1 MGVRGMSLTD
11 QVRDTEQALRSD
23 RYSGASPAFMVDGKP
38 ASVPLRDLP
47 AVARKLVAHFADNVA
62 PCSLRPGESL
72 RGDVTEVTV
81 RCLRIAIHLLD
92 SGELPSDADLAD
104 LRSSA
109 AQWARAG
116 FRLEYMLRIYHEGI
130 RLGWELVSDRAREGD
145 VMSVADASRLWMSLL
160 ERVTVTAT
168 TGFVSELEVIRRE
181 RDVAAQELV
190 AALLSGQ
197 DAASVARRSG
207 LELAD
212 GYTVLAVSLARH
224 PDERNPHVRPEVVA
238 RRTLRRVEVE
248 LEAICDG
255 KHLALLGPEGGTV
268 LLAGTSTSPS
278 VDDLRHRIE
287 AVAGVSVTVALVHAS
302 VPEVPAAAKQAHELL
317 DLVRL
322 LGRPVGTYGMHDLA
336 LEYQLTRPGPARRHL
351 ARVLDP
357 LDDSPEL
364 VETLETHISHD
375 LSRQLTARSLH
386 VHANT
391 VDYRLKRVSQL
402 TGFDPTRPSGLRQLQ
417 AALIARRLE
426 GLGADREFLAAQ

>member
-1 MGVRGMSLTD
+1 
-11 QVRDTEQALRSD
+11 
-23 RYSGASPAFMVDGKP
+23 MVDGKP

-92 SGELPSDADLAD
+92 AGELPSDSDLAD

-130 RLGWELVSDRAREGD
+130 RLGWELVTEKAREGD
-145 VMSVADASRLWMSLL
+145 VASVADASRLWMALL
-160 ERVTVTAT
+160 EKVTVAAT
-168 TGFVSELEVIRRE
+168 TGFVAELDAIRRE

-190 AALLSGQ
+190 TALLSGQ
-197 DAASVARRSG
+197 DAASVAQRSG

-238 RRTLRRVEVE
+238 RRTLRRVEIE
-248 LEAICDG
+248 LETLCEG

-268 LLAGTSTSPS
+268 LLPGSSATALIDEFRERIGT
-278 VDDLRHRIE
+278 
-287 AVAGVSVTVALVHAS
+287 VAGVEVTVALVHAE
-302 VPEVPAAAKQAHELL
+302 VPEIPSAAKQSHELL
-317 DLVRL
+317 DLVRR
-322 LGRPVGTYGMHDLA
+322 LGRPAGAYSIADLA
-336 LEYQLTRPGPARRHL
+336 LEYQLTRPGPARKHL
-351 ARVLDP
+351 ARVLEP
-357 LDDSPEL
+357 LDDAAEL
-364 VETLETHISHD
+364 VETLETHIAHD
-375 LSRQLTARSLH
+375 LSRQLTARTLH

-391 VDYRLKRVSQL
+391 VDYRLKRVAQL

-426 GLGADREFLAAQ
+426 GLYPEAS

>member
-1 MGVRGMSLTD
+1 
-11 QVRDTEQALRSD
+11 
-23 RYSGASPAFMVDGKP
+23 MVDGKP

-92 SGELPSDADLAD
+92 AGELPSDSDLAD

-130 RLGWELVSDRAREGD
+130 RLGWELVTEKAREGD
-145 VMSVADASRLWMSLL
+145 VAAVADASRLWMALL
-160 ERVTVTAT
+160 EKVTVAAT
-168 TGFVSELEVIRRE
+168 TGFVAELDAIRRE

-190 AALLSGQ
+190 TALLSGQ
-197 DAASVARRSG
+197 DAASVAQRSG
-207 LELAD
+207 LQLAD

-238 RRTLRRVEVE
+238 RRTLRRVEIE
-248 LEAICDG
+248 LETLCEG

-268 LLAGTSTSPS
+268 LLPGSSATALIDEFRERIGT
-278 VDDLRHRIE
+278 
-287 AVAGVSVTVALVHAS
+287 VAGVEVTVALVHAE
-302 VPEVPAAAKQAHELL
+302 VPEIPSAAKQSHELL
-317 DLVRL
+317 DLVRR
-322 LGRPVGTYGMHDLA
+322 LGRPAGAYSIADLA
-336 LEYQLTRPGPARRHL
+336 LEYQLTRPGPARKHL
-351 ARVLDP
+351 ARVLEP
-357 LDDSPEL
+357 LDDAAEL
-364 VETLETHISHD
+364 VETLETHIAHD
-375 LSRQLTARSLH
+375 LSRQLTARTLH

-391 VDYRLKRVSQL
+391 VDYRLKRVAQL

-426 GLGADREFLAAQ
+426 GLYPEAS

>member
-1 MGVRGMSLTD
+1 MFV
-11 QVRDTEQALRSD
+11 
-23 RYSGASPAFMVDGKP
+23 VDGKP

-92 SGELPSDADLAD
+92 AGELPSDADLAD

-130 RLGWELVSDRAREGD
+130 RLGWELVTDRAREGD
-145 VMSVADASRLWMSLL
+145 ITSVADASRLWMALL
-160 ERVTVTAT
+160 EKVTVAAT
-168 TGFVSELEVIRRE
+168 TGFVAELDAIRRE

-190 AALLSGQ
+190 TALLSGQ
-197 DAASVARRSG
+197 DAASVAQRSG

-238 RRTLRRVEVE
+238 RRTLRRVEIE
-248 LEAICDG
+248 LETLCEG

-268 LLAGTSTSPS
+268 LLPGAPTARV
-278 VDDLRHRIE
+278 VDDFRERIGT
-287 AVAGVSVTVALVHAS
+287 VAGVAVTVSLVHAG
-302 VPEVPAAAKQAHELL
+302 VPEIPSAAKQAHELL
-317 DLVRL
+317 DLARR
-322 LGRPVGTYGMHDLA
+322 LGRPAGAYGMADLA
-336 LEYQLTRPGPARRHL
+336 LEYQLTRPGPARKHL
-351 ARVLDP
+351 ARVLEP
-357 LDDSPEL
+357 LDDSAEL
-364 VETLETHISHD
+364 VETLETHIAHD
-375 LSRQLTARSLH
+375 LSRQLTARTLH

-391 VDYRLKRVSQL
+391 VDYRLKRVAQL

-417 AALIARRLE
+417 AALVARRLE
-426 GLGADREFLAAQ
+426 GLCADGS

>member
-1 MGVRGMSLTD
+1 
-11 QVRDTEQALRSD
+11 
-23 RYSGASPAFMVDGKP
+23 MVDGKP

-92 SGELPSDADLAD
+92 AGELPSDSDLAD

-130 RLGWELVSDRAREGD
+130 RLGWELVTEKAREGD
-145 VMSVADASRLWMSLL
+145 VTAVADASRLWMALL
-160 ERVTVTAT
+160 EKVTVAAT
-168 TGFVSELEVIRRE
+168 TGFVAELDAIRRE

-190 AALLSGQ
+190 TALLSGQ
-197 DAASVARRSG
+197 DAASVAQRSG

-238 RRTLRRVEVE
+238 RRTLRRVEIE
-248 LEAICDG
+248 LETLCEG

-268 LLAGTSTSPS
+268 LLPGSSATALIDEFRERIGT
-278 VDDLRHRIE
+278 
-287 AVAGVSVTVALVHAS
+287 VAGVEVTVALVHAE
-302 VPEVPAAAKQAHELL
+302 VPEIPSAAKQSHELL
-317 DLVRL
+317 DLVRR
-322 LGRPVGTYGMHDLA
+322 LGRPAGAYSIADLA
-336 LEYQLTRPGPARRHL
+336 LEYQLTRPGPARKHL
-351 ARVLDP
+351 ARVLEP
-357 LDDSPEL
+357 LDDAAEL
-364 VETLETHISHD
+364 VETLETHIAHD
-375 LSRQLTARSLH
+375 LSRQLTARTLH

-391 VDYRLKRVSQL
+391 VDYRLKRVAQL

-426 GLGADREFLAAQ
+426 GLYPEAS

>member
-1 MGVRGMSLTD
+1 MSVTDQIRVTGTVRG
-11 QVRDTEQALRSD
+11 SD
-23 RYSGASPAFMVDGKP
+23 RPTGDLPVFVVDGKP

-47 AVARKLVAHFADNVA
+47 AVARRLVAHFAENVA

-92 SGELPSDADLAD
+92 AGELPSDAELAD

-130 RLGWELVSDRAREGD
+130 RLGWELVAERAREGD
-145 VMSVADASRLWMSLL
+145 VASVADASRLWMALL
-160 ERVTVTAT
+160 ERVTVAAT
-168 TGFVSELEVIRRE
+168 TGFVAELEAIRRE

-197 DAASVARRSG
+197 DAESVARRSG

-212 GYTVLAVSLARH
+212 GYTVLALALGRH

-238 RRTLRRVEVE
+238 RRTLRRAEGE
-248 LEAICDG
+248 LESLCEG
-255 KHLALLGPEGGTV
+255 RHLALLGPEGGTV
-268 LLAGTSTSPS
+268 LLPGSVSTEA
-278 VDDLRHRIE
+278 VEDLRTKIE
-287 AVAGVSVTVALVHAS
+287 SVAGVSVTVALVHAV

-317 DLVRL
+317 DLVRQ
-322 LGRPVGTYGMHDLA
+322 LGRPVGAYGMQNLA

-351 ARVLDP
+351 ARLLEP
-357 LDDSPEL
+357 LDDAPEL
-364 VETLETHISHD
+364 VETLETHIAND
-375 LSRQLTARSLH
+375 LSRQLTARALH

-426 GLGADREFLAAQ
+426 GLGTDRNAMRTQS

>member
-1 MGVRGMSLTD
+1 V
-11 QVRDTEQALRSD
+11 
-23 RYSGASPAFMVDGKP
+23 VDGKP

-92 SGELPSDADLAD
+92 AGELPSDSDLAD

-130 RLGWELVSDRAREGD
+130 RLGWELVTEKAREGD
-145 VMSVADASRLWMSLL
+145 VAAVADASRLWMALL
-160 ERVTVTAT
+160 EKVTVAAT
-168 TGFVSELEVIRRE
+168 TGFVAELDAIRRE

-190 AALLSGQ
+190 TALLSGQ
-197 DAASVARRSG
+197 DAASVAQRSG

-238 RRTLRRVEVE
+238 RRTLRRVEIE
-248 LEAICDG
+248 LETLCEG

-268 LLAGTSTSPS
+268 LLPGSSATALIDEFRERIGT
-278 VDDLRHRIE
+278 
-287 AVAGVSVTVALVHAS
+287 VAGVEVTVALVHAE
-302 VPEVPAAAKQAHELL
+302 VPEIPSAAKQSHELL
-317 DLVRL
+317 DLVRR
-322 LGRPVGTYGMHDLA
+322 LGRPAGAYSIADLA
-336 LEYQLTRPGPARRHL
+336 LEYQLTRPGPARKHL
-351 ARVLDP
+351 ARVLEP
-357 LDDSPEL
+357 LDDAAEL
-364 VETLETHISHD
+364 VETLETHIAHD
-375 LSRQLTARSLH
+375 LSRQLTARTLH

-391 VDYRLKRVSQL
+391 VDYRLKRVAQL

-426 GLGADREFLAAQ
+426 GLYPEAS

>member
-1 MGVRGMSLTD
+1 
-11 QVRDTEQALRSD
+11 
-23 RYSGASPAFMVDGKP
+23 MVDGKP

-92 SGELPSDADLAD
+92 AGELPSDSDLAD

-130 RLGWELVSDRAREGD
+130 RLGWELVTEKAREGD
-145 VMSVADASRLWMSLL
+145 VAAVADASRLWMALL
-160 ERVTVTAT
+160 EKVTVAAT
-168 TGFVSELEVIRRE
+168 TGFVAELDAIRRE

-190 AALLSGQ
+190 TALLSGQ
-197 DAASVARRSG
+197 DAASVAQRSG

-238 RRTLRRVEVE
+238 RRTLRRVEIE
-248 LEAICDG
+248 LETLCEG

-268 LLAGTSTSPS
+268 LLPGSSATALIDEFRERIGT
-278 VDDLRHRIE
+278 
-287 AVAGVSVTVALVHAS
+287 VAGVEVTVALVHAE
-302 VPEVPAAAKQAHELL
+302 VPEIPSAAKQSHELL
-317 DLVRL
+317 DLVRR
-322 LGRPVGTYGMHDLA
+322 LGRPAGAYSIADLA
-336 LEYQLTRPGPARRHL
+336 LEYQLTRPGPARKHL
-351 ARVLDP
+351 ARVLEP
-357 LDDSPEL
+357 LDDAAEL
-364 VETLETHISHD
+364 VETLETHIAHD
-375 LSRQLTARSLH
+375 LSRQLTARTLH

-391 VDYRLKRVSQL
+391 VDYRLKRVAQL

-426 GLGADREFLAAQ
+426 GLYPEAS

>member
-1 MGVRGMSLTD
+1 MSLVD
-11 QVRDTEQALRSD
+11 QVRDTGSVHT
-23 RYSGASPAFMVDGKP
+23 ASRHDDAVAAAYVVAGRP

-47 AVARKLVAHFADNVA
+47 AVARKFVAHFADNVA
-62 PCSLRPGESL
+62 PCSLQPGETL

-92 SGELPSDADLAD
+92 SGELPTDAELAD

-130 RLGWELVSDRAREGD
+130 RLGWELVTDRASEGD
-145 VMSVADASRLWMSLL
+145 AEAVADASRLWMALL
-160 ERVTVTAT
+160 ERVTVAAT
-168 TGFVSELEVIRRE
+168 TGFVTELETIRRE
-181 RDVAAQELV
+181 HDVAAQELV
-190 AALLSGQ
+190 AALLGGE
-197 DAASVARRSG
+197 DAAAVARRAG

-212 GYTVLAVSLARH
+212 GYTVLALALARH
-224 PDERNPHVRPEVVA
+224 PDERNPHVRSAVVA
-238 RRTLRRVEVE
+238 RRTLRRVEAE
-248 LEAICDG
+248 LEDMCEG
-255 KHLALLGPEGGTV
+255 RHLTMLGPEGGTV
-268 LLAGTSTSPS
+268 LLPGSWCSAAIGE
-278 VDDLRHRIE
+278 LRGRIE
-287 AVAGVSVTVALVHAS
+287 SVAGVSVTVTLVQAG
-302 VPEVPAAAKQAHELL
+302 VPEVPTAAKQAHELL
-317 DLVRL
+317 DLVRQ
-322 LGRPVGTYGMHDLA
+322 LGRPAGAYGMEDLA

-357 LDDSPEL
+357 LDDAPEL
-364 VETLETHISHD
+364 VETLETHIGND
-375 LSRQLTARSLH
+375 LSRQLTARKLH

-426 GLGADREFLAAQ
+426 ALGDARSV